1 MELEKIK
8 IIDFRKMQFKTF
20 LARCE
25 KQYLEKINKNF
36 SGEQKKSLRM
46 LFDVLQMENNIPIQI
61 NYFYLEYISK
71 PLDRFT
77 MLSHFQDYDEFLF
90 ENKSCFDMAE
100 KLNEEEFE
108 KLYDEE
114 LEKLNKKVFSALDIL
129 EIIDI
134 SDFDKKYET
143 EFAVDKYFY
152 DQLMEKYRMNN

>member
-61 NYFYLEYISK
+61 NYFYLECKTS
-71 PLDRFT
+71 R
-77 MLSHFQDYDEFLF
+77 
-90 ENKSCFDMAE
+90 
-100 KLNEEEFE
+100 
-108 KLYDEE
+108 
-114 LEKLNKKVFSALDIL
+114 
-129 EIIDI
+129 
-134 SDFDKKYET
+134 
-143 EFAVDKYFY
+143 
-152 DQLMEKYRMNN
+152 